1 MSKYVTNILIA
12 ILVISCN
19 STEITE
25 SMVETKTFVLDP
37 TENNKIPISEVIE
50 EVIFLPLE
58 TTNESLI
65 GDIHSIKYFNNKYFI
80 QDRDKVLCFNADGTF
95 LSKLGSFGSGPDQY
109 SSCDQFVIDEINGY
123 LMINNQRTGM
133 ELLMYDSTLQFLS
146 KRKYYEHTES
156 ILPIDGKGFCFYF
169 GNKFFESHKHY
180 VKTLDNDLNFKD
192 NFIEKSFTIDHSI
205 TSPFHGSY
213 SYQNKAYVYP
223 MFENVIY
230 EIDMEGYIPKYRFDF
245 GNYTIT
251 EEFLKSIERLSSRDQ
266 MFALKESKYVYN
278 IDRVFESDRWIYF
291 QYYSG
296 TEGMHTVLFN
306 KELDKIYD
314 TRGFTHM
321 PDFGMMSLMYGMD
334 GDDIYYTLDPNLL
347 HGTSEEA
354 VNFQKFILSKNEAIR
369 KLKDKTENGDNP
381 ILVIGKLKK

>member
-1 MSKYVTNILIA
+1 MSKYLNILIA
-12 ILVISCN
+12 ILVFSCN

-37 TENNKIPISEVIE
+37 TDNNKIPISEVIE

-65 GDIHSIKYFNNKYFI
+65 GDIRSIKYFNNKYFI
-80 QDRDKVLCFNADGTF
+80 HDYEKVLCFNEDGTF
-95 LSKLGSFGSGPDQY
+95 HSKLGSFGSGPDQY
-109 SSCDQFVIDEINGY
+109 SSCDQFIIDEVNGY
-123 LMINNQRTGM
+123 LMINSQRTRM
-133 ELLMYDSTLQFLS
+133 ELLMYNSTLQFLS
-146 KRKYYEHTES
+146 KRKYSDPLES
-156 ILPIDGKGFCFYF
+156 IIPIDGKGFCFYL
-169 GNKFFESHKHY
+169 GNRNSESNKHY
-180 VKTLDNDLNFKD
+180 VKTFDYDFNVQN
-192 NFIEKSFTIDHSI
+192 NYIEKSFTIDHSI
-205 TSPFHGSY
+205 TSPFYSSY

-230 EIDMEGYIPKYRFDF
+230 EVDMEGYVPKYRFDF

-251 EEFLKSIERLSSRDQ
+251 EEFLKSIERLSLRDQ
-266 MFALKESKYVYN
+266 LLALKESKYVYN
-278 IDRVFESDRWIYF
+278 IDRVFESDKWMYF
-291 QYYSG
+291 QYNSG
-296 TEGMHTVLFN
+296 TEGMHKVLFN
-306 KELDKIYD
+306 KELDKVYD

-321 PDFGMMSLMYGMD
+321 ADFGMMSLMYGMD

-381 ILVIGKLKK
+381 ILVIGKLKSN

>member
-1 MSKYVTNILIA
+1 
-12 ILVISCN
+12 
-19 STEITE
+19 
-25 SMVETKTFVLDP
+25 MVETKTFILDP
-37 TENNKIPISEVIE
+37 TENNKIPISEVLE

-65 GDIHSIKYFNNKYFI
+65 GDIRSIKYYNNKYFI

-123 LMINNQRTGM
+123 LMINSQRTRM

-146 KRKYYEHTES
+146 KRKYNDPLES
-156 ILPIDGKGFCFYF
+156 IIPIDGKGFCFYL
-169 GNKFFESHKHY
+169 GNRNSESNKHY
-180 VKTLDNDLNFKD
+180 VKAFDYDFNVQN
-192 NFIEKSFTIDHSI
+192 NYIEKSFSIGQSI
-205 TSPFHGSY
+205 TSPFYSSY

-230 EIDMEGYIPKYRFDF
+230 EVDMDGYVPKYRFDF

-251 EEFLKSIERLSSRDQ
+251 EEFLKSIERLSSREQ

-278 IDRVFESDRWIYF
+278 IDRIFESDRWIYF

-296 TEGMHTVLFN
+296 TEGRHTVLFN

-334 GDDIYYTLDPNLL
+334 GDDIYFTLDPNLL

-381 ILVIGKLKK
+381 ILVIGKLKSN